1 MTIGIVEDHELYLEG
16 ICLLLEKNGIQI
28 GFTASNGHST
38 LDKLKTIVPDVL
50 ICDIHLPDMEPEALL
65 GKIRE
70 MHPQLPVLY
79 LTLMRGTRHLHKLLR
94 QTIQGYVLKNAPVQV
109 LLEALE
115 TIYKGGTYFSKEIGS
130 LTDSDE
136 FRNTVT
142 IPENRVETILSKREI
157 EILQLICREN
167 TNQQIAEQLFL
178 SVGTVDTH
186 RKNII
191 HKLGVNNTV
200 GLVRY
205 AYKQGLID

>member
-16 ICLLLEKNGIQI
+16 ICLLLEKHGIHI
-28 GFTASNGHST
+28 AFTASNGQSA
-38 LDKLKTIVPDVL
+38 LEKLQAHIPDVL
-50 ICDIHLPDMEPEALL
+50 ICDIHLPDLEPETLL
-65 GKIRE
+65 TKIRD

-94 QTIQGYVLKNAPVQV
+94 QSIQGYVLKNAPVQV
-109 LLEALE
+109 LLDALE
-115 TIYKGGTYFSKEIGS
+115 TIYKGGNYFSKEIGN

-142 IPENRVETILSKREI
+142 VPENKVETILTKREI
-157 EILQLICREN
+157 EILQLICREH

-191 HKLGVNNTV
+191 QKLGVNNTV

>member
-16 ICLLLEKNGIQI
+16 ICLLLEKHGIHI
-28 GFTASNGHST
+28 AFTASNGQST
-38 LDKLKTIVPDVL
+38 LEKLKTHAPDVL
-50 ICDIHLPDMEPEALL
+50 ICDIHLPDLEPETLL
-65 GKIRE
+65 MKIRD

-94 QTIQGYVLKNAPVQV
+94 QSIQGYVLKNAPVQV
-109 LLEALE
+109 LLEALD
-115 TIYKGGTYFSKEIGS
+115 TIHKGGTYFSKEIGN
-130 LTDSDE
+130 LTDTDE

-142 IPENRVETILSKREI
+142 VPENKVETILTKREI

-191 HKLGVNNTV
+191 QKLGVNNTV

>member
-16 ICLLLEKNGIQI
+16 ICLLLEKHGIQI
-28 GFTASNGHST
+28 AFTASNGQSA
-38 LDKLKTIVPDVL
+38 LEKLQAHIPDVL
-50 ICDIHLPDMEPEALL
+50 ICDIHLPDLEPETLL
-65 GKIRE
+65 AKIRD
-70 MHPQLPVLY
+70 MQPQLPVLY

-94 QTIQGYVLKNAPVQV
+94 QSIQGYVLKNAPVQV
-109 LLEALE
+109 LLDALE
-115 TIYKGGTYFSKEIGS
+115 TIYNGGNYFSKEIGN

-142 IPENRVETILSKREI
+142 VPENKVETILTKREI
-157 EILQLICREN
+157 EILQLICREH

-191 HKLGVNNTV
+191 QKLGVNNTV